1 MSEKKGLGLG
11 IPERSKPAPGAFDL
25 RPRRVEQ
32 WIDALPKANLGETA
46 RLVFGALVEC
56 NRQTVSYQ
64 ERFRFLEAMR
74 ESVFYV
80 TTGMK
85 KHFVGVSFPL
95 PEKSQKVA
103 AITRE
108 IYAELAT
115 GYKIAIED
123 FLTGHHLLPDN
134 RLLTTLLHRAVSC
147 IGRELLTSYQIYAP
161 HRSAIWSELHTL
173 YRFAESRR
181 LHNTPVADTQHR
193 YVAKSTI
200 TDEYTRLLLLA
211 LSSPYCLRHGEINKI
226 YENIERWAGR
236 CALEGVADIQTL
248 PGHFAVDLESDHPPR
263 FLAFSV
269 EGCDPEAC
277 RIVDTAEL
285 AEGVRTEL
293 QLSKDVGNT
302 TLTGI
307 DMQRPD
313 LSHSLLRRLLI
324 AWGVVPKRTFSRSDK
339 QEPVEVALGLSATH
353 QTIANVVRTRRPSGT
368 GGDTVRKDKFDQP
381 ARFESITIR
390 DVNEPEPD
398 VWEMVYT
405 PHEDADAE
413 PEDTAPKS
421 DARRD
426 SALQASIAWSIV
438 NESAGGYCLRTTGGS
453 GAKVQVGELV
463 GIRRSGDGHTW
474 KWGIGVVRWM
484 KFSQQHAL
492 LLGVEM
498 LTPDAA
504 AVGLRIAAASA
515 GNGNHFQRTLM
526 LPQLTAINKP
536 ATLVTPPVPYREGS
550 KVIVNILG
558 KELLVE
564 LTRQLEN
571 TGLFAQFQFEVLDA
585 NARKQQPAETQ
596 PAADEWLQD
605 KDFGKIWTLI

>member
-1 MSEKKGLGLG
+1 MKAKQGLGLNT
-11 IPERSKPAPGAFDL
+11 PERTKPAPGAFDL
-25 RPRRVEQ
+25 RPKRVEQ

-56 NRQTVSYQ
+56 NRQTASYQ
-64 ERFRFLEAMR
+64 ERLRFLETMR
-74 ESVFYV
+74 ATVFYV

-115 GYKIAIED
+115 GYKIAVED
-123 FLTGHHLLPDN
+123 YLAGHHLLPDT
-134 RLLTTLLHRAVSC
+134 RVLTTLLHRALSC

-161 HRSAIWSELHTL
+161 HRGAIWSELHSL

-181 LHNTPVADTQHR
+181 LHTTPVADNQHR
-193 YVAKSTI
+193 YVAKSTVA
-200 TDEYTRLLLLA
+200 DEYTRLLLLA
-211 LSSPYCLRHGEINKI
+211 LSSPYCLRHGEIHKI
-226 YENIERWAGR
+226 YENIERWPGQ
-236 CALEGVADIQTL
+236 CKLEIVADTRSL
-248 PGHFAVDLESDHPPR
+248 TGHFAVDLESDYPPR
-263 FLAFSV
+263 FLAFNV
-269 EGCDPEAC
+269 EGGDPGMC
-277 RIVDTAEL
+277 RIVDTEEL
-285 AEGVRTEL
+285 AESVRTEL

-324 AWGVVPKRTFSRSDK
+324 AWGVVPKRTFSRSEK
-339 QEPVEVALGLSATH
+339 HESVEISLGLSAIH
-353 QTIANVVRTRRPSGT
+353 QTIADMARTRRTNGNGGGT
-368 GGDTVRKDKFDQP
+368 TRKDSFNQP

-390 DVNEPEPD
+390 DINEPQPD
-398 VWEMVYT
+398 VWDMVYD
-405 PHEDADAE
+405 PDADEDTGDEFVTA
-413 PEDTAPKS
+413 PAADARQDTAP
-421 DARRD
+421 
-426 SALQASIAWSIV
+426 SASSTWAIV
-438 NESAGGYCLRTTGGS
+438 NESAGGYCLRTGDGS
-453 GAKVQVGELV
+453 GARVQVGELV

-484 KFSQQHAL
+484 KLGQQHAL

-504 AVGLRIAAASA
+504 AVGMRIAASA
-515 GNGNHFQRTLM
+515 GKANNYQRTLM
-526 LPQLTAINKP
+526 LPQLVAIDKP

-550 KVIVNILG
+550 KVVVNILG

-564 LTRQLEN
+564 LSRQMEN

-585 NARKQQPAETQ
+585 PARKERSADDQ
-596 PAADEWLQD
+596 PAASDWLED
-605 KDFGKIWTLI
+605 KDFGKVWTLI